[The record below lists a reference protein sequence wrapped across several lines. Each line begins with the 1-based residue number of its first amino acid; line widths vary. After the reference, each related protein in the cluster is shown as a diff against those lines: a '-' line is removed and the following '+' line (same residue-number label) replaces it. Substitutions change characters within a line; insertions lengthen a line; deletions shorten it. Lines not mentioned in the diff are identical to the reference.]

1 MSLRDSGPVVSLIG
15 RKTMPDEWVEEVG
28 LYQNVHADLYKQ
40 DIDAAADDYE
50 AQKRRTKIV
59 NDNDNPWE

>member
-1 MSLRDSGPVVSLIG
+1 
-15 RKTMPDEWVEEVG
+15 MPDEWMEEVG
-28 LYQNVHADLYKQ
+28 LDQIIHPDLYEQ
-40 DIDAAADDYE
+40 DVDAAADDHE